1 MTVGALVAMGA
12 LAAPAVAPTGASV
25 AAGDRPASG
34 RTPEHRFRA
43 RPNVVVLMT
52 DDQTVADVGV
62 MPKVRRLLVERG
74 VKFARSYVS
83 YPVCCPSRATF
94 LSGQYAHN
102 HGVFGLYPPRG
113 GYGRF
118 DRGNSL
124 PVWLEAAGYVTGHIG
139 KYMNGYGSQ
148 VPDDVPPGWTE
159 WYGAVDDTTYRMW
172 GYTLNENGK
181 RRTYGSP
188 FDEDPRLYQTD
199 VYRDKAVDFIERRA
213 PSPRPFFLSVAFL
226 APHHESDA
234 IRAGTG
240 RLVRPAPRHSGALDG
255 DPLLATPAF
264 GERDVSD
271 KPAFVRANG
280 ALTAE
285 TVRYIAQR
293 HRDRQESLLA
303 VDDAVEAIVKAL
315 RRRRELHD
323 TYLLLTSDNGYMQ
336 GEHGVPSG
344 KVLPYEPSTHVPLI
358 LRGPGLPRGRVSQAL
373 VGNIDLAPTILAAAA
388 ARPGK
393 PLDGRSLLPFARD
406 PRRRSSRALLH
417 ETAGPGYTPARD
429 HDAGEA
435 GPVRHVL
442 SYRAV
447 RTGRWLYVE
456 YSGGPR
462 ELYDLRRDPYELRS
476 LDASASHRRV
486 RMALHRI
493 LRRLVRCSGAS
504 CRVSFDRG
512 SPA

>member
-1 MTVGALVAMGA
+1 MTVCALAAMGA
-12 LAAPAVAPTGASV
+12 FAVPAVAPTGRVVALPESA
-25 AAGDRPASG
+25 AAGHPPEGRSG
-34 RTPEHRFRA
+34 S
-43 RPNVVVLMT
+43 RPNIVVLMT
-52 DDQTVADVGV
+52 DDQTVADLDV
-62 MPKVRRLLVERG
+62 MPKVRRLIVERG
-74 VKFARSYVS
+74 VNFARSYVS

-118 DRGNSL
+118 DGGNSL

-159 WYGAVDDTTYRMW
+159 WHGAVDDSTYRMW

-199 VYRDKAVDFIERRA
+199 VYRNKAVDFIERRA
-213 PSPRPFFLSVAFL
+213 PSARPFFLSVAFL
-226 APHHESDA
+226 APHHEEDA

-315 RRRRELHD
+315 RRRRELHN

-388 ARPGK
+388 ASPGK

-406 PRRRSSRALLH
+406 PHRRSSRALLH

-435 GPVRHVL
+435 GPVRQVL

-447 RTGRWLYVE
+447 RTTRWLYVE

-476 LDASASHRRV
+476 LDGSAGHRHVRIALQRV
-486 RMALHRI
+486 
-493 LRRLVRCSGAS
+493 LRRLVSCSGAS
-504 CRVSFDRG
+504 CR
-512 SPA
+512 AA